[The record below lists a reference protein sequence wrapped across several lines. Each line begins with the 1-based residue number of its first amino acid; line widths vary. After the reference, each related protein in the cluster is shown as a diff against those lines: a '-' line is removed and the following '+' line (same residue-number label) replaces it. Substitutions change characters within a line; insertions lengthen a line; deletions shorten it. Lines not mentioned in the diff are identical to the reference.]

1 MGAFEVREVRSRW
14 DPLQLERKSLGSAF
28 VLHFSGREDHP
39 TGRADEVDGTSRSG
53 EGLFSRN

>member
-14 DPLQLERKSLGSAF
+14 DLLQLERKSLGSAF

-39 TGRADEVDGTSRSG
+39 TGRAY
-53 EGLFSRN
+53 